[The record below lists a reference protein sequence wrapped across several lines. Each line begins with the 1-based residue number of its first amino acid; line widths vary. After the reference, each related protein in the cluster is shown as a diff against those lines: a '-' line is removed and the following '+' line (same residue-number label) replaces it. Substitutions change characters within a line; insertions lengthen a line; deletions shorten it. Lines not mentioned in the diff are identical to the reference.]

1 MNQNG
6 YGPLTC
12 LRKLT
17 GYLLRYYLGGLG
29 GHWGLKRPSCCCAVM
44 LPDGKAFHL
53 PELILKRLE
62 SISQSDPRATAGRPP
77 GDRLKSQNQQKLV
90 QKRAPKKNKF
100 WTNVGAHSG
109 PRMAPKMGLKL
120 VPKLIFFGFIFGSL
134 VFEVLE
140 LFGCLLGAF
149 MGLWSLSWE
158 ASGLQK
164 H

>member
-1 MNQNG
+1 
-6 YGPLTC
+6 
-12 LRKLT
+12 
-17 GYLLRYYLGGLG
+17 
-29 GHWGLKRPSCCCAVM
+29 M

-140 LFGCLLGAF
+140 LFGCLLGTF

-158 ASGLQK
+158 ASGPLDPKNLKK
-164 H
+164 HMIF